1 MTPVRVAVRLAALLG
16 LLAAV
21 ACGSRASPLAPLRIV
36 PATITPLAATRIADR
51 VYLEFTV
58 PEEDSNGATPGDI
71 VRVEVYAVT
80 TQPEP
85 GEDPAPV
92 DDDWLDAATLVG
104 ELFVAP
110 PGAPPPPVA
119 DAGDMSGGARIVVQ
133 GDEATVVERL
143 APEALEP
150 VVIGEPGDEE
160 PDEDA
165 EAEPAP
171 PRPLASPSI
180 PPPPVR
186 SYVAFGISSRG
197 RMGDPSPV
205 ATVPIVTPPM
215 PPPGVPG
222 VTYTEEAVE
231 VQWREPRTFR
241 RPVQAEAEPPTLES
255 STDIGGTPPS
265 DYVVYD
271 HAEVALDRALPE
283 PLGPPGRE
291 ESFTHADVTFGET
304 RCYAVRVVDYLQ
316 TTPIQG
322 PASPATCVELRDT
335 FPPATPVGLI
345 AVADDR
351 GISLVWDPNDETDL
365 AGYVVLR
372 GSASDATLQRL
383 TAEPVTAT
391 AYQDIEVTPGERYV
405 YRLTA
410 LDTAVPPNVSAP
422 SEPVTETAR

>member
-1 MTPVRVAVRLAALLG
+1 MALLG
-16 LLAAV
+16 LLAVV

-36 PATITPLAATRIADR
+36 PATITPLAATRIAER

-58 PEEDSNGATPGDI
+58 PEQDSNGATPGDI

-80 TQPEP
+80 TQPVL

-110 PGAPPPPVA
+110 PGAAPPPA
-119 DAGDMSGGARIVVQ
+119 AGAGDMTGGAPIVVQ
-133 GDEATVVERL
+133 GEDATVVERL
-143 APEALEP
+143 TPEALEP
-150 VVIGEPGDEE
+150 VVIGEPEEDEE
-160 PDEDA
+160 PAEDA
-165 EAEPAP
+165 EAAPAP
-171 PRPLASPSI
+171 PGPLASPPI
-180 PPPPVR
+180 PPAPVR

-197 RMGDPSPV
+197 RMSDPSPV
-205 ATVPIVTPPM
+205 AMVPLVAPPG
-215 PPPGVPG
+215 PPPGLPA
-222 VTYTEEAVE
+222 VTYTEEAIE
-231 VQWREPRTFR
+231 VRWRAPRTFR

-255 STDIGGTPPS
+255 STGIGGAPPS
-265 DYVVYD
+265 DYVLYD
-271 HAEVALDRALPE
+271 HTEAALGRALPE

-291 ESFTHADVTFGET
+291 QSFTHSDVTFGDT
-304 RCYAVRVVDYLQ
+304 RCYAVRVVDYVE

-322 PASPATCVELRDT
+322 PASLAACVELRDT
-335 FPPATPVGLI
+335 FPPATPAGLI
-345 AVADDR
+345 AVADDS
-351 GISLVWDPNDETDL
+351 GISLVWDPNDEADL

-383 TAEPVTAT
+383 TAEPLTAT
-391 AYQDIEVTPGERYV
+391 AYQDTEVIAGERYV
-405 YRLTA
+405 YRLAA